1 MPTMRE
7 RIADLL
13 LGDQKRQ
20 LQNMTRT
27 LLEAYQAGPF
37 EPAWTPERLKGVLS
51 EFDSALVQDLVMQLQ
66 WERLGTFGYDASAR
80 ESERLRAVREN
91 QRLWEYDVI
100 TEWIIALWTNF
111 GFGETVTVTPND
123 EAARKAWTEFWQA
136 PRNEVLLGSDN
147 LQSLSDNTLVEGESF
162 LAFYVSKQDGLA
174 TVRRIGTAEITDI
187 VTDPADTGTP
197 LGYKR
202 VFTNQVGGQSQTIYY
217 PDWMAV
223 SKAWTAGPAAEDVFA
238 PANLPG
244 DAKRADTM
252 NAQTD
257 VLMLHVAHK
266 RKGGNRGWPL
276 MTAGAPWIRE
286 HKRFRENRAS
296 VAEAMAMYIQKVKAK
311 GGSRAVDSIRARLQ
325 SSLAIPGSTDAFDTN
340 PPAAPGST
348 WVENEAATLERL
360 PMGTAAGDARIDGEA
375 LLMMAGLAGGVYPH
389 WLGAGESFRLATAT
403 AMEMPTLRN
412 FKRYQN
418 FWAAQFRKM
427 VTIVLE
433 AQEQYAG
440 KAFEDKGASVS
451 TDRLLEVDLKM
462 MSEAVDGLFTNTI
475 QPYWEAGL
483 VPVDTVRKLA
493 ALVWRE
499 VVQALGSDD
508 ADALA
513 SDEAFGV
520 VPAAEG
526 EDGSTGKVL
535 PFGRSRQRSRR
546 RQREDDEMR
555 ESGLT
560 IYGGGIRANFRALWS
575 GEVSASDFITM
586 MMLTVE
592 AGLRAAWIEGMESA
606 GVDRSEI
613 STEEWT
619 RLQARIDQENDQLP
633 GLAAD
638 ISGNNR
644 SAGGKLGDLMPRAEL
659 WVNRYNDIVNLARTT
674 ASTDPKL
681 KWNYGGTVDHCSDC
695 EKYEGKI
702 HRASIWNRVEARPQS
717 EALACGGWRCLCS
730 LDPTDERATPG
741 LPPRPS
747 GGG

>member
-37 EPAWTPERLKGVLS
+37 EPTWTPERLKGVLS

-123 EAARKAWTEFWQA
+123 EKARESWTEFWQA

-174 TVRRIGTAEITDI
+174 TVRRIGTAEITEI

-202 VFTNQVGGQSQTIYY
+202 MFTTRVGGQSETIYY
-217 PDWMAV
+217 PDWMAM
-223 SKAWTAGPAAEDVFA
+223 SRFWTGGPAAEDVFA

-244 DAKRADTM
+244 DAKRADKM
-252 NAQTD
+252 NEQTD

-325 SSLAIPGSTDAFDTN
+325 SSLAIPGSTDALDRN
-340 PPAAPGST
+340 PP
-348 WVENEAATLERL
+348 
-360 PMGTAAGDARIDGEA
+360 
-375 LLMMAGLAGGVYPH
+375 
-389 WLGAGESFRLATAT
+389 
-403 AMEMPTLRN
+403 
-412 FKRYQN
+412 
-418 FWAAQFRKM
+418 
-427 VTIVLE
+427 
-433 AQEQYAG
+433 
-440 KAFEDKGASVS
+440 
-451 TDRLLEVDLKM
+451 
-462 MSEAVDGLFTNTI
+462 
-475 QPYWEAGL
+475 
-483 VPVDTVRKLA
+483 
-493 ALVWRE
+493 
-499 VVQALGSDD
+499 
-508 ADALA
+508 
-513 SDEAFGV
+513 
-520 VPAAEG
+520 
-526 EDGSTGKVL
+526 
-535 PFGRSRQRSRR
+535 
-546 RQREDDEMR
+546 
-555 ESGLT
+555 
-560 IYGGGIRANFRALWS
+560 
-575 GEVSASDFITM
+575 
-586 MMLTVE
+586 
-592 AGLRAAWIEGMESA
+592 
-606 GVDRSEI
+606 
-613 STEEWT
+613 
-619 RLQARIDQENDQLP
+619 
-633 GLAAD
+633 
-638 ISGNNR
+638 
-644 SAGGKLGDLMPRAEL
+644 
-659 WVNRYNDIVNLARTT
+659 
-674 ASTDPKL
+674 
-681 KWNYGGTVDHCSDC
+681 
-695 EKYEGKI
+695 
-702 HRASIWNRVEARPQS
+702 
-717 EALACGGWRCLCS
+717 
-730 LDPTDERATPG
+730 
-741 LPPRPS
+741 
-747 GGG
+747 